1 MGREGG
7 WRIFYCWSS
16 SASLGFI
23 SVEDLCV
30 IWEDHIGFRR
40 KTSWVLVVG
49 LPLLL
54 GPVLS
59 LLLEFVFSLI
69 HKLDGN
75 ISTDIRNYTLFI
87 LIPEGSD

>member
-1 MGREGG
+1 MYRYLA
-7 WRIFYCWSS
+7 R
-16 SASLGFI
+16 
-23 SVEDLCV
+23 
-30 IWEDHIGFRR
+30 WEDQIGFRR

-59 LLLEFVFSLI
+59 LLLEFVLSLI

-75 ISTDIRNYTLFI
+75 VSTDIRNHTLFI
-87 LIPEGSD
+87 LIPEGSDLFSI